1 MENQQL
7 LWSIVIGIIS
17 FTLWR
22 NYGVK
27 AKNDIIIDSAFG
39 KNTDRT
45 NEQKELIRKIHNS
58 YIKKKPNQGDSIKTS
73 FGYYRFTKGVW
84 IKYAEIWDK

>member
-1 MENQQL
+1 MENQL
-7 LWSIVIGIIS
+7 LWSIVLGIVS

-27 AKNDIIIDSAFG
+27 AKNDIIIDSPFG
-39 KNTDRT
+39 KDTDKT
-45 NEQKELIRKIHNS
+45 NEQKELIQKIHNL
-58 YIKKKPNQGDSIKTS
+58 YTKKIPNQGDSIKTS
-73 FGYYRFTKGVW
+73 FGFYRFTNGVW